1 MGPTYKDYYELLGVS
16 KTATEKEIKSAYRK
30 LARKLHPD
38 VNPNNKAA
46 EEKFKSVSEAHEVL
60 SDPEK
65 RKKYDQYGEQWKSY
79 SQGGPGSGGGFPG
92 YGGGAGQ
99 QSPGG
104 FRMEYGQPG
113 QSGDLND
120 LFASLFGGEDGFP
133 GGGARGGE
141 RFGRQA
147 PPRRGQDIEAG
158 ITVTLE
164 EAYHGAAKGVSLQIP
179 TGYYDTGNR
188 NGRQEETT
196 RRVEVK
202 IPAGVADGQK
212 IRLAG
217 QGGDGPAGRG
227 DLFLIVRVLPAAPFE
242 RRGDDLL
249 ADVPVS
255 FIDAALGGEAKV
267 PTPKGARLTVT
278 IAPGAQS
285 GQTLRLRGQGM
296 PRLKDGGFGDLL
308 ARIKVTVPK
317 TLSPRETELLTE
329 LRELATK
336 SEKTGG

>member
-60 SDPEK
+60 SDPDK

-79 SQGGPGSGGGFPG
+79 SQNGGPGSGGGFPG
-92 YGGGAGQ
+92 GGYGNGAGQ
-99 QSPGG
+99 SSPGG
-104 FRMEYGQPG
+104 FRMEYGEPG
-113 QSGDLND
+113 QFGDLND
-120 LFASLFGGEDGFP
+120 LFASLFGGEENMR
-133 GGGARGGE
+133 GGGARGGD

-147 PPRRGQDIEAG
+147 PPRKGQDIEAS
-158 ITVTLE
+158 ISVTLE
-164 EAYHGAAKGVSLQIP
+164 EAFHGASKGVSLQVP
-179 TGYYDTGNR
+179 SGYYDTNNR
-188 NGRQEETT
+188 SGRQEETT

-227 DLFLIVRVLPAAPFE
+227 DLFLVMRVLPSAVFE
-242 RRGDDLL
+242 RKGDDLL
-249 ADVPVS
+249 VDVPVS
-255 FIDAALGGEAKV
+255 FVDAALGGEAKV
-267 PTPKGARLTVT
+267 PTPKGTRLTVT
-278 IAPGAQS
+278 VAPGAQS

-296 PRLKDGGFGDLL
+296 PRLKDGGHGDLL
-308 ARIKVTVPK
+308 ARLKITVPK
-317 TLSPRETELLTE
+317 TLTPRETELLTE
-329 LRELATK
+329 LREIATA
-336 SEKTGG
+336 SA